1 MQIFCI
7 EDFKD
12 NIRKLT
18 SKKSYRNIEEDII
31 EYFFNSED
39 IQDLRSGTN
48 LNQCND
54 RPYIKKRLKGSGG
67 YRIYYLLI
75 LIDNNVYLMF
85 IHPKTGSV
93 GMDNLSKKTI
103 NDLYR
108 KVYDCIKSND
118 LYLVEPSSDKKRLIF
133 TKV

>member
-39 IQDLRSGTN
+39 IQDLRSGIN
-48 LNQCND
+48 LNQCDD
-54 RPYIKKRLKGSGG
+54 RPYIKKRLKGRGG

-85 IHPKTGSV
+85 IHPKTGSM
-93 GMDNLSKKTI
+93 GMDNLSNETI
-103 NDLYR
+103 RTLYR

-118 LYLVEPSSDKKRLIF
+118 LYLVKPSPDKKRLIF
-133 TKV
+133 TKA